1 MVPRNPITVE
11 GKKYPEKMIES
22 DSLLINTMSRND
34 KAPSESTIYTS
45 VFEGKCHK
53 FFPNYIIRPT
63 FYTILFIVKEHTFL
77 GLLTYLLISST
88 SRFH

>member
-1 MVPRNPITVE
+1 MVPRDPVTVE

-22 DSLLINTMSRND
+22 DSLLINAMSRNV

-53 FFPNYIIRPT
+53 FFPKYIIT

-77 GLLTYLLISST
+77 VLLTYLLTYSST